1 MNITLVNKI
10 RADVHILNAKNYAHE
25 VFIIS

>member
-1 MNITLVNKI
+1 MNKTLVNKI

-25 VFIIS
+25 VFNSS

>member
-25 VFIIS
+25 VIINS